1 MTVKHGGWY
10 HVPRLALSGDGMIEV
25 QVSTKMLY
33 ALTANQGGQNS
44 FRSGPVV
51 FANLSKYQW

>member
-33 ALTANQGGQNS
+33 ALTANQGGAEFLS
-44 FRSGPVV
+44 FWSCSVRKSI
-51 FANLSKYQW
+51 